1 LLPLSTVS
9 AVSAASFT
17 PTPYLPPLLRFDNG
31 SAVTSAAAWHA
42 SRRDE
47 VKTLLMDTLL
57 GTIPSTPPPLTR
69 AVRLNTTVVG
79 TGVSCS
85 FFNLTFDTR
94 SGGGIEAALTFP
106 IEVIHPTTTSPEAKA
121 YPLFMTQ
128 WNHREWALNA
138 VTRGYIGCI
147 YPGADARDV
156 SPQWQA
162 AYPKESMA
170 LIMTR
175 AFVGSRTLDFLLQPS
190 KYLPSK
196 GPHGHGLPAVRAG
209 EVAVSGHSRNG
220 KQTLIFAAF
229 DDRVT
234 AAVGSS
240 PGAPIA
246 SPYGEQREPERG
258 G

>member
-1 LLPLSTVS
+1 
-9 AVSAASFT
+9 
-17 PTPYLPPLLRFDNG
+17 
-31 SAVTSAAAWHA
+31 
-42 SRRDE
+42 
-47 VKTLLMDTLL
+47 M
-57 GTIPSTPPPLTR
+57 
-69 AVRLNTTVVG
+69 
-79 TGVSCS
+79 
-85 FFNLTFDTR
+85 
-94 SGGGIEAALTFP
+94 
-106 IEVIHPTTTSPEAKA
+106 
-121 YPLFMTQ
+121 
-128 WNHREWALNA
+128 
-138 VTRGYIGCI
+138 TRGYIGCI

-156 SPQWQA
+156 SHQWQA

-175 AFVGSRTLDFLLQPS
+175 AFIGSRTLDFLLQPS
-190 KYLPSK
+190 KYLPSN

-246 SPYGEQREPERG
+246 SPYRFTSSNFYGEGPKTG
-258 G
+258 GVTGEGTVGWWIPSALQYVKESLLKGALNKNQNHYLFSQVSA